1 MYVCIC
7 ACACV
12 CVCVARIYIK
22 IVIRP
27 MKTISCT
34 TGSGRKKQIKD
45 TNLHLNRGW
54 CRLDPEPS
62 ECSFLPRTTRTEK
75 FSSAGYMEFETE
87 PPTAVFMLHKFVY
100 FTIYEHRNGFH
111 TFIVKFHSPYINYYT
126 SKKKKKTTFTRHSNI
141 YIKKISTFRWRLSK
155 KKKKRDYVV
164 IHMDIIIIYY
174 VLRATIII
182 MKLRSHP
189 NRLGTVRDCRRNKTC
204 TTDHNGY
211 RGQF

>member
-126 SKKKKKTTFTRHSNI
+126 SKKKKKNNFHQTFEYIYQKNI
-141 YIKKISTFRWRLSK
+141 YIQVEIIKK

-189 NRLGTVRDCRRNKTC
+189 NPLGTVRDCRRN
-204 TTDHNGY
+204 HNGY

>member
-62 ECSFLPRTTRTEK
+62 ECSFLPRTTRAEK
-75 FSSAGYMEFETE
+75 LSSAGYMEFETE

-100 FTIYEHRNGFH
+100 FTTYEHRNGFH

-155 KKKKRDYVV
+155 KKKTRLCGHSYGYN
-164 IHMDIIIIYY
+164 YY
-174 VLRATIII
+174 ILCITSYYNNYEIAVSSKSFR
-182 MKLRSHP
+182 
-189 NRLGTVRDCRRNKTC
+189 NGERLPKK
-204 TTDHNGY
+204 
-211 RGQF
+211 

>member
-155 KKKKRDYVV
+155 KKKTRLCGHSYGYN
-164 IHMDIIIIYY
+164 YY
-174 VLRATIII
+174 ILCITSYYNNYEIAVSSKSFR
-182 MKLRSHP
+182 
-189 NRLGTVRDCRRNKTC
+189 NGERLPKK
-204 TTDHNGY
+204 
-211 RGQF
+211 